1 MNLNNFSRIFVVYL
15 IHILTASGV
24 IAGFLAL
31 LSVMSENLVGA
42 FLWLGLAFFIDGIDG
57 PLARKFHAEE
67 VTPHISGKVLDH
79 IVDYFN
85 YVIIP
90 SFMIHQLG
98 FVPKGTELL
107 MSIFILLVSSF
118 TFANRNLKT
127 QDNYFEGFPA
137 VWNVVL
143 FYFYILETP
152 QNLNLIFLTIL
163 CFLTFIPFKYVHP
176 FRVEEGRG
184 FNIIIISVW
193 ILTSLFLLLFEGHSI
208 FIFWLWVVSSL
219 YFLYLSFKRSISS

>member
-1 MNLNNFSRIFVVYL
+1 MVKDNFLLKICSYSVHL
-15 IHILTASGV
+15 LTV
-24 IAGFLAL
+24 IGLTTGFLAL
-31 LSVMSENLVGA
+31 LAVLSDKVVEA
-42 FLWLGLAFFIDGIDG
+42 FLWLALSFFIDGIDG
-57 PLARKFHAEE
+57 PLSRWLKVKERS
-67 VTPHISGKVLDH
+67 PNISGKTLDH

-118 TFANRNLKT
+118 TFANRNSKT

-152 QNLNLIFLTIL
+152 QNFNLIFLVIL

-176 FRVEEGRG
+176 FRVEEGRS

-193 ILTSLFLLLFEGHSI
+193 ILTSLFLLLFEGYSI